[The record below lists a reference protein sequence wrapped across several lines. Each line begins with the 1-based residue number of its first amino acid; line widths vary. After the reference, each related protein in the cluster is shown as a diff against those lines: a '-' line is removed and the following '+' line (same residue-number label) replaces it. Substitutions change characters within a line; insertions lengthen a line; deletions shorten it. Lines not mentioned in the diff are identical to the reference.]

1 MSRSVMVSLVY
12 GYALNGAPFEEWRPG
27 QPRRGPGWAYRNNG
41 RPRHGV
47 QFTSFGT
54 GDDARLA
61 LCIEGAGCLVE
72 PRSPEVV
79 DPAALAVHPEWDA
92 TLRRVVRLWRLSDEI
107 DARVHPD
114 GRPRWL
120 ICLYDD

>member
-27 QPRRGPGWAYRNNG
+27 QPRKGPGWAMHRHSD
-41 RPRHGV
+41 RHGV
-47 QFTSFGT
+47 AFFRYGIEADT
-54 GDDARLA
+54 RLVLA
-61 LCIEGAGCLVE
+61 MAHPWVMVMPG
-72 PRSPEVV
+72 EVQV
-79 DPAALAVHPEWDA
+79 IDPAALAVQPEWDA
-92 TLRRVVRLWRLSDEI
+92 KLRRVVRLWRLSDEI